1 MTKDGLKM
9 EMISFNAILSLQHF
23 NTGLMSICLCYHFVC
38 GDMYSPVL
46 YILDFSQDQNSS
58 NVDESGIR
66 HIKVT
71 P

>member
-1 MTKDGLKM
+1 
-9 EMISFNAILSLQHF
+9 
-23 NTGLMSICLCYHFVC
+23 MSAICLCYHFLYD
-38 GDMYSPVL
+38 DMYSPVL
-46 YILDFSQDQNSS
+46 YILDFSQDQNIS